1 MSNHIANAVREVVTG
16 DQGECEV
23 RDRPKRRTFT
33 AEYKLRMLKKA
44 DACRAPG
51 EMGAL
56 LRREGLYSSHLTEW
70 RRERERGALAALGK
84 KRGRKPAAVDA
95 TVEEVVTLRKE
106 VARLRKR
113 LDQAELI
120 IDVQKKVASILG
132 IPLKSP
138 DSDGSDS

>member
-1 MSNHIANAVREVVTG
+1 MSTLVANAVHDVVNESQDG
-16 DQGECEV
+16 CEV
-23 RDRPKRRTFT
+23 SDRPKRRSFK
-33 AEYKLRMLKKA
+33 AEYKLRILKEA

-70 RRERERGALAALGK
+70 RRGRERGSLAALGI
-84 KRGRKPAAVDA
+84 KRGRKAKPVDA
-95 TVEEVVTLRKE
+95 AADEMTRLRKE
-106 VARLRKR
+106 NERLQVR

-138 DSDGSDS
+138 SGDGSGS

>member
-1 MSNHIANAVREVVTG
+1 MSNQIANAVREVVTG

-23 RDRPKRRTFT
+23 ADRPKRRTFT
-33 AEYKLRMLKKA
+33 ADYKLRILKKA

-95 TVEEVVTLRKE
+95 TAEEVATLRKE